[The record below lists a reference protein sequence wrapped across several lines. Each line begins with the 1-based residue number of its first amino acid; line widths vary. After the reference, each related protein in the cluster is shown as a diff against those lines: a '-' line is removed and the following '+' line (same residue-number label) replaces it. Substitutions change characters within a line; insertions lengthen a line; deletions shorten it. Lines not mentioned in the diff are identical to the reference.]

1 MLLASTK
8 SLDRE
13 RYELGEFIA
22 GVDALE
28 VDRRASAEAMRE
40 HASFIQ
46 VLQAALDK
54 EAAQFLKADAKR
66 QDLEATN
73 PEKAKEMADDMS
85 TKVLMDQILLKMK
98 NLREELAKASSM
110 RDAVGA
116 TLAQMGAAAQ
126 EQAYAT
132 RGYLDEAPNR
142 ATSAPRP
149 SSSRRGLELFVE
161 HATSEGDTR
170 RD

>member
-1 MLLASTK
+1 MQRQAMLQKEEAARAELQAKQEAEKRQLLETQPDAFVRVLLASTK

-116 TLAQMGAAAQ
+116 TLA
-126 EQAYAT
+126 
-132 RGYLDEAPNR
+132 
-142 ATSAPRP
+142 
-149 SSSRRGLELFVE
+149 
-161 HATSEGDTR
+161 
-170 RD
+170 